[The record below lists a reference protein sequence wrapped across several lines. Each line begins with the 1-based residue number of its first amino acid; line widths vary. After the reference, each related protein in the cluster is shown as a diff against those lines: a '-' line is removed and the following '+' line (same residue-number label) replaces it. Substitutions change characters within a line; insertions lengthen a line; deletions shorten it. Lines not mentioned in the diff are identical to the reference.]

1 MNKKFLFFLFL
12 VPFLKVQDI
21 NASEYVRNVDPDKHN
36 YCLKSKNYRLCT
48 FAVKRITKEDKPWIK
63 PIDYLT
69 YPGVTPAAN
78 NSSSVNWLCVV
89 VAG

>member
-63 PIDYLT
+63 PI
-69 YPGVTPAAN
+69 AN
-78 NSSSVNWLCVV
+78 KNFLNI
-89 VAG
+89 